1 MSIWIR
7 WITGTAGLLITMIGF
22 VTTWRVLLPEAGAA
36 LERIEGWMF
45 LGPALVTFGLLLCW
59 TAGLR
64 EPRAG
69 SLEARAPALMFQVG
83 LGFLALP
90 VATGIWYS
98 RAATASAAYAWSFS
112 SFAFGVPGVA
122 LALTGAVLW
131 VWRRRKGRGRSRG

>member
-1 MSIWIR
+1 MRIFIR
-7 WITGTAGLLITMIGF
+7 WITGTAGLLITLIGLLAM
-22 VTTWRVLLPEAGAA
+22 WRVLLPEGGVRAAGV
-36 LERIEGWMF
+36 EGWMF

-69 SLEARAPALMFQVG
+69 SLEARAPGLMFQVG

-90 VATGIWYS
+90 
-98 RAATASAAYAWSFS
+98 AATWFWNSRSGTEASGYAWSFAA
-112 SFAFGVPGVA
+112 FAFGVPGVA

-131 VWRRRKGRGRSRG
+131 IWRKRSGSARG